1 MKPSKAVPLAMLAAA
16 CAHYGPELV
25 PTAAPG
31 VAPVPGEKLEAQ
43 AASGAVQVTVSGERW
58 HGNPSDLGA
67 LVTPMR
73 VTIVNRGAE
82 PVRVAY
88 RDFALVSSTGFRTTA
103 MSPFAIQRAGTV
115 AVEPYYPWTG
125 FYVAP
130 TWSPYYPGFAPW
142 AGWWDYGGY
151 GVVQVRQPLPT
162 QDMLARAVPEGVIE
176 PGGAVSGYLYFHRVG
191 PDVGALQFQ
200 ATFVSAE
207 TQQKVAQLS
216 VPFEVKG

>member
-1 MKPSKAVPLAMLAAA
+1 MKPSKAIPLAMLAAA
-16 CAHYGPELV
+16 CVHYGPELV

-31 VAPVPGEKLEAQ
+31 VAPVPGEKLGAQ
-43 AASGAVQVTVSGERW
+43 AASGAVQVSVSGERW
-58 HGNPSDLGA
+58 KGNPSDLGA

-73 VTIVNRGAE
+73 VTIANRGRE
-82 PVRVAY
+82 PLRVAY
-88 RDFALVSSTGFRTTA
+88 RDFALISATGFRTTA

-142 AGWWDYGGY
+142 AGGWDYGGY

-162 QDMLARAVPEGVIE
+162 QDMLAKALPEGVIE
-176 PGGAVSGYLYFHRVG
+176 PGGVVSGYVYFHRVG
-191 PDVGALQFQ
+191 PDVGALQFH
-200 ATFVSAE
+200 ATFASAE
-207 TQQKVAQLS
+207 NRQKVAELS